1 MCMNFNHGK
10 SASPTQAFTLA
21 HAICT
26 KEWLLGEILRGV
38 TVIHNNPVHNC
49 RWNRSKTMGSG
60 GDGRKMLRSR
70 IPRPLLQNNLRYATR
85 NEFSVNQKRLRVVEC
100 TKKIT
105 ISNSCNA
112 AIMLQFKV
120 KTRRFY
126 SLIFMVLGC
135 ARENLFADIPHEFI
149 SCNTNPGCPPS
160 GHSEGHPGRNISGKN
175 SPFEFKK
182 FKTSDDYWRRA
193 RRAHSAKL

>member
-1 MCMNFNHGK
+1 
-10 SASPTQAFTLA
+10 
-21 HAICT
+21 
-26 KEWLLGEILRGV
+26 
-38 TVIHNNPVHNC
+38 
-49 RWNRSKTMGSG
+49 
-60 GDGRKMLRSR
+60 MLRSR

-135 ARENLFADIPHEFI
+135 ARENLFADIAHEFI

-160 GHSEGHPGRNISGKN
+160 GHSEGHPGRNNSAKTLLLSSKNLKHLTTIDGGRGERILRNCKAREREN
-175 SPFEFKK
+175 SPIWPQKGFYEHTQKA
-182 FKTSDDYWRRA
+182 DCA
-193 RRAHSAKL
+193 